1 MAKIYEDQ
9 KGPKDEWAKLK
20 NEPLK
25 VKLEWLIQYYGLAA
39 LFTLIGVFTLVSI
52 IVTVILNSRPCVIA
66 GEFYCT
72 GSDISYNERMKEDLC
87 SVLGMDPKKTRID
100 ISNTAGDY
108 SGGDSVIQIQ
118 RLSARLT
125 ARDIDFVVGS
135 QKVFH
140 DFTNPSDIEN
150 SAFMNLK
157 KFLPDAL
164 YKKLDEEGRI
174 KTIFTDFGQIPYY
187 IDIIGTRF
195 GELYGCREGQIYLGV
210 TFNTQNPEAAIALIE
225 RYLAE

>member
-1 MAKIYEDQ
+1 
-9 KGPKDEWAKLK
+9 
-20 NEPLK
+20 
-25 VKLEWLIQYYGLAA
+25 
-39 LFTLIGVFTLVSI
+39 
-52 IVTVILNSRPCVIA
+52 
-66 GEFYCT
+66 
-72 GSDISYNERMKEDLC
+72 
-87 SVLGMDPKKTRID
+87 
-100 ISNTAGDY
+100 
-108 SGGDSVIQIQ
+108 
-118 RLSARLT
+118 
-125 ARDIDFVVGS
+125 
-135 QKVFH
+135 
-140 DFTNPSDIEN
+140 
-150 SAFMNLK
+150 MNLK